1 MCKLLRN
8 DNFKRCVLMVL
19 TIQLV
24 FAMTMMS
31 FASGGGV
38 LGCDCN
44 YGFWSNRGSLKARDI
59 CNYYNNYS
67 RRSYSFL
74 V

>member
-24 FAMTMMS
+24 FCYDNDE
-31 FASGGGV
+31 FCEWWWQ
-38 LGCDCN
+38 L
-44 YGFWSNRGSLKARDI
+44 R
-59 CNYYNNYS
+59 
-67 RRSYSFL
+67 
-74 V
+74 

>member
-31 FASGGGV
+31 FASGGG
-38 LGCDCN
+38 N
-44 YGFWSNRGSLKARDI
+44 YAESGVK
-59 CNYYNNYS
+59 
-67 RRSYSFL
+67 
-74 V
+74 

>member
-31 FASGGGV
+31 FASGGGNH
-38 LGCDCN
+38 C
-44 YGFWSNRGSLKARDI
+44 
-59 CNYYNNYS
+59 
-67 RRSYSFL
+67 
-74 V
+74 